1 MESLEAIGLV
11 LSVAAAW
18 LGVTLL
24 TLTRIHR
31 PATARSRRKGAA
43 PPHEAAKPPA
53 PKSFRALAAES
64 KRPVSSKSAG
74 YQPVWRR
81 RTLNRTSAGGT
92 DREDSLAS

>member
-31 PATARSRRKGAA
+31 PATARSRRKVAN
-43 PPHEAAKPPA
+43 PPREAAKSPA
-53 PKSFRALAAES
+53 PKSFRALAAAS
-64 KRPVSSKSAG
+64 KRPVSSTSAN
-74 YQPVWRR
+74 YPPVWRR
-81 RTLNRTSAGGT
+81 RTSSRTAAGGT
-92 DREDSLAS
+92 DRENSLAP